1 MMLLKKSDVAQALM
15 KRGENGINEL
25 LRHYGPLIKYVIRPF
40 LKNSADREECLSETV
55 MLIWKNI
62 DKFDGSKGSF
72 KRWVTVVARNSAV
85 SFLRKNKFSEE
96 LEELSEK
103 IPSSEPSPEEALEIK
118 ERRRK
123 LAKAVSMLSEK
134 EKVLFYRKYY
144 YFQSNIQIAAEMGI
158 TEKAVEGRLYRLR
171 NRLRVML
178 GDDENE

>member
-1 MMLLKKSDVAQALM
+1 
-15 KRGENGINEL
+15 
-25 LRHYGPLIKYVIRPF
+25 
-40 LKNSADREECLSETV
+40 

-134 EKVLFYRKYY
+134 HQQHIVLPPYY
-144 YFQSNIQIAAEMGI
+144 Y
-158 TEKAVEGRLYRLR
+158 K
-171 NRLRVML
+171 
-178 GDDENE
+178 